1 MKKEVF
7 LFEYLHAPSSTK
19 SSQNNRQVVIHNPKN
34 YMYITYGFSPK
45 IALKLVNNLLTILV
59 LERFF
64 SRMVID
70 TIFYLHSSYF
80 YVQRQTCLQRPW
92 PPLGPKKEA
101 VVDKWS
107 LSNWNLQI
115 VVVIG
120 RRGHNSKVV
129 VSTS

>member
-1 MKKEVF
+1 
-7 LFEYLHAPSSTK
+7 
-19 SSQNNRQVVIHNPKN
+19 
-34 YMYITYGFSPK
+34 MYTDKP
-45 IALKLVNNLLTILV
+45 VCN
-59 LERFF
+59 
-64 SRMVID
+64 D
-70 TIFYLHSSYF
+70 H
-80 YVQRQTCLQRPW
+80 PW
-92 PPLGPKKEA
+92 DPKKEA